1 MVHSHS
7 IPEATMKPALLVTL
21 IFLCIVAFGHL
32 LRVLLGIGLLVG
44 RQSVPQWPSVVATV
58 ALFAL
63 AVWLYR
69 EQGAK

>member
-1 MVHSHS
+1 
-7 IPEATMKPALLVTL
+7 MKPALLVTL
-21 IFLCIVAFGHL
+21 ILLCVVAFGHL
-32 LRVLLGIGLLVG
+32 VRVLLGIDLIVG
-44 RQSVPQWPSVVATV
+44 RQSVPQWPSVVAVV